1 MSQVIEKTIGYFE
14 LILCLLTTIIW
25 ASAIRPAFFPPDD
38 VHWEAPSWAF
48 LIFSASAPLSVVLGL
63 AGVSLVKN
71 FRFKWIL
78 NALLIGVI
86 FGLILFFRSIDK
98 T

>member
-14 LILCLLTTIIW
+14 LVLCLLAIIIS

-38 VHWEAPSWAF
+38 IHWEAPSWAF
-48 LIFSASAPLSVVLGL
+48 LIFSAFAPLSVLLGI
-63 AGVSLVKN
+63 AGVSFVKN
-71 FRFKWIL
+71 FRFKWII

-86 FGLILFFRSIDK
+86 LGLILFFRSIDK
-98 T
+98 A